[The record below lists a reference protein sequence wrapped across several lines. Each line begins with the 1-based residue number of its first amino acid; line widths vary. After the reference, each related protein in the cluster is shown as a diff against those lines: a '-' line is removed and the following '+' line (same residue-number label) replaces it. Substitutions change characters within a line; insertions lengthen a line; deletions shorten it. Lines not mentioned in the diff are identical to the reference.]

1 MWKGKDQVFITTKR
15 GKSTFRMKD
24 LVGMFRQGNILL
36 CAMYMDEVK
45 MVQSCNITHL
55 ILTII
60 ESCRTVS
67 TFWSIIALYLVWACF
82 CLFTFLSRLESFNLS
97 GMKCA
102 RLLWALCVYCLEE
115 NPRHLP
121 IYELEFIKKNL
132 DNQHCVE
139 FMYNIIHIK
148 FSSKEVGTK
157 EIIM

>member
-1 MWKGKDQVFITTKR
+1 MWKGKDQVLITTKR
-15 GKSTFRMKD
+15 AKPTFRMKD

-55 ILTII
+55 TISII

-67 TFWSIIALYLVWACF
+67 AFWSIIALYLVWACF
-82 CLFTFLSRLESFNLS
+82 CLFTFLSGLESFNLFRYEVCPTS
-97 GMKCA
+97 LSAA
-102 RLLWALCVYCLEE
+102 RLLRKILATCPFMNLNSL
-115 NPRHLP
+115 
-121 IYELEFIKKNL
+121 KNI
-132 DNQHCVE
+132 DYQYCVE

-157 EIIM
+157 EMIM

>member
-1 MWKGKDQVFITTKR
+1 MWKGKDQVFIKTKR
-15 GKSTFRMKD
+15 AKPTFRMKD

-55 ILTII
+55 TISII

-102 RLLWALCVYCLEE
+102 RLLWALRVYWGKSSPLA
-115 NPRHLP
+115 HLWTW
-121 IYELEFIKKNL
+121 IHKKNI
-132 DNQHCVE
+132 DYEYCEE

-157 EIIM
+157 EMIM